1 MKIQNDILAAMDNQ
15 RVTLLVLLDLSAAF
29 DTIDHQVLLNRL
41 CVTYGITGTALKWF
55 HSYLSN
61 RKQRILINGSYS
73 SDFDLPQ
80 GVPQGSCLG
89 PLLFTLYASKLFDVV
104 ESHLPNVHAYA
115 DDTQLYISFK
125 PDGSATET
133 DAVDALQACIRDI
146 RTWMVQDKLRLNDAK
161 TEFLIIGTR
170 AQLNKVMISDL
181 QVGKVKVSAVYS
193 VRNLGAWFDANMN
206 MTTHINSICQ
216 NIYYHLHNI
225 RRIRKYLSYDN
236 RKSIVQA
243 IIMSR
248 LDYCNGLLYGTPAG
262 HLGKLQ
268 RLQNAG
274 ARLVC
279 TISRYDPITPSL
291 INLHWLPVTHRIEF
305 KIAMLVHKCIYGVAP
320 QYLSDLIKI
329 KESSRYQLRSYRG
342 ILLMDNTYRTKK
354 TLGDRAFE
362 NAAPKVWNRLPLEIR
377 QCQSLN
383 IFKVLLKTHL
393 FKLAFY

>member
-1 MKIQNDILAAMDNQ
+1 
-15 RVTLLVLLDLSAAF
+15 
-29 DTIDHQVLLNRL
+29 
-41 CVTYGITGTALKWF
+41 
-55 HSYLSN
+55 
-61 RKQRILINGSYS
+61 
-73 SDFDLPQ
+73 
-80 GVPQGSCLG
+80 
-89 PLLFTLYASKLFDVV
+89 
-104 ESHLPNVHAYA
+104 
-115 DDTQLYISFK
+115 
-125 PDGSATET
+125 
-133 DAVDALQACIRDI
+133 
-146 RTWMVQDKLRLNDAK
+146 MVQDKLRLNDAK

-170 AQLNKVMISDL
+170 AQLNKVTISDL
-181 QVGKVKVSAVYS
+181 QVGEVKVSAVYS

-216 NIYYHLHNI
+216 DIYYHLHNI

-248 LDYCNGLLYGTPAG
+248 LDYCNGLLYGTPAV

-268 RLQNAG
+268 RLQNAA

-279 TISRYDPITPSL
+279 TVSRYDPITPSL

-320 QYLSDLIKI
+320 QYLLDLIKI

-377 QCQSLN
+377 QCQSLK